1 MKTVNNLLATL
12 FGIALM
18 SATALGQVVDSFSDG
33 DFTSNPAW
41 GIIEETGSWQIVTN
55 SDVAAGAASSNTLRL
70 NHGIAVADT
79 QSLSTQKTGSW
90 GTNQSWGFW
99 LGRRNQAATAAN
111 QSIVWLWANE
121 SHLESATVDGY
132 RIQFGDDSVNDEIRL
147 QRVDDGVATNILTS
161 TGAVTNALTDIG
173 FMVRVTRTTASV
185 WTLFTSTLPTANST
199 GAIATDIPSAANT
212 AVNQGSVTDN
222 TYGAGTGANPI
233 FDNGFFGFM
242 AVHSSAANP
251 RTGAEFD
258 QLYFD
263 TDSDSSL
270 PVTLSAFTAILADS
284 GIMLKWRTESEVNNM
299 GFNLYRSESQD
310 GPFLKIGWMDGAG
323 SSAIP
328 HAYHFIDKTA
338 QPGRTYFYYIE
349 DVDVEGMRE
358 KSQMIKIA
366 FPEKQ
371 RVLIPSRT
379 ALFQN
384 YPNPFN
390 PETWLPYQLAETV
403 PVTIQI
409 YDPKGKIIRTLQI
422 ERQPAGSYMTRDTA
436 AYWDGTDHTGQA
448 VGSGIYFYQLTAGD
462 FSAIRK
468 MVILK

>member
-1 MKTVNNLLATL
+1 MKTVNNLLAAL
-12 FGIALM
+12 LGIALM

-33 DFTSNPAW
+33 DFTNNPAW
-41 GIIEETGSWQIVTN
+41 GGDTGSWLIVSD
-55 SDVAAGAASSNTLRL
+55 SDVAAGATGSNTLQL
-70 NHGIAVADT
+70 NHGTAVADT
-79 QSLSTQKTGSW
+79 QSLSTQRTDSW
-90 GTNQSWGFW
+90 GTEQSWGFW
-99 LGRRNQAATAAN
+99 LGRRNQPATNAN
-111 QSIVWLWANE
+111 HSIVWLWANE
-121 SHLESATVDGY
+121 TNLESSTIDGY
-132 RIQFGDDSVNDEIRL
+132 RIRFGDDTGDDEIRL
-147 QRVDDGVATNILTS
+147 QRVDDGVATVILTS
-161 TGAVTNALTDIG
+161 AGAVPNTLTDIG
-173 FMVRVTRTTASV
+173 FLVRVTRTSGSV
-185 WTLFTSTLPTANST
+185 WTLFTSTLPTANGT
-199 GAIATDIPSAANT
+199 GAIATDTPSAANT
-212 AVNQGSVTDN
+212 TVNQGNVTDT
-222 TYGAGTGANPI
+222 TYTN
-233 FDNGFFGFM
+233 FDNGYFGFM
-242 AVHSSAANP
+242 AVHSSAADP
-251 RTGAEFD
+251 RRGAEFD

-284 GIMLKWRTESEVNNM
+284 GLMLKWRTESEVNNI

-310 GPFLKIGWMDGAG
+310 GPFLKIGWMDGAVN
-323 SSAIP
+323 SAVP
-328 HAYHFIDKTA
+328 RDYHFIDKTA
-338 QPGRTYFYYIE
+338 QAGRTYFYYIE
-349 DVDVEGMRE
+349 DVDVEGVRE

-403 PVTIQI
+403 SVTIQI
-409 YDPKGKIIRTLQI
+409 YDPKGKIIRTLQL

-468 MVILK
+468 MVIVK